1 MKKLII
7 SAALIAGTLFSAT
20 SAMAA
25 PHHRD
30 GYTGVNVHQLERRID
45 QGVRSGK
52 LVRWEERQLRSE
64 LRRLERAVN
73 DARRDH
79 RISRYERS
87 RLERKEASLRYH
99 ISQLMNNREVV
110 RSSYRNDHR
119 WGNNHSSNNGYRTDS
134 RPAAP
139 TPTSDHRR

>member
-20 SAMAA
+20 TAMAA
-25 PHHRD
+25 PHDRG
-30 GYTGVNVHQLERRID
+30 GYTGVSIHQLERRID

-64 LRRLERAVN
+64 LYRLQRAVN

-79 RISRYERS
+79 RVSRYERS
-87 RLERKEASLRYH
+87 SLERKEASLKYH
-99 ISQLMNNREVV
+99 ISQLTNNREVA
-110 RSSYRNDHR
+110 RSFYRNDHR
-119 WGNNHSSNNGYRTDS
+119 WGNNHSWNNDYNTNNHPVA
-134 RPAAP
+134 PAP
-139 TPTSDHRR
+139 RRYH